1 MKYLLL
7 STLALASLHAGEH
20 TLKETLFEKTL
31 SLDATFIP
39 SEATVLKIDPQQ
51 WSSYVILELTDHG
64 SSVKKG
70 DVLLSCDPEDFQKH
84 LAETKKG
91 VAGRKI
97 ALARAERE
105 LADLEISTPHEL
117 ESQRLK
123 VERAQ
128 ESLDYFKKTGR
139 ALEVETT
146 KERLE
151 SSKRSL
157 SYYEEELK
165 QLLKMYGED
174 QVTEET
180 EEIILKRQRTAV
192 KSAKFALKKNQLS
205 TAWALEKTI
214 PQKAL
219 DLERKFEASSRAFET
234 AKLNLPRVLEEKR
247 LSVAKAKR
255 DDVIADEKL
264 AELEKDSAFF
274 TITAPTDGTVY
285 YGEVADGAWSAGSTA
300 KFLMLNGSLP
310 KKAALMSLVPATSPL
325 ALYGTVNQEQR
336 LALKVENKATV
347 TVSGLSDQ
355 EFAAKLTKLA
365 LVPNAAGVYETSFSA
380 ELPADSPIV
389 GAMKAKVEVTTYRNE
404 KALTVP
410 SAAITEKDGKSTVEV
425 KLADGKNESREIT
438 TGKTSD
444 GSTEILS
451 GLTID
456 QVVLVPEP

>member
-20 TLKETLFEKTL
+20 TLKESLFEKTL

-247 LSVAKAKR
+247 LSVAKAK
-255 DDVIADEKL
+255 
-264 AELEKDSAFF
+264 
-274 TITAPTDGTVY
+274 
-285 YGEVADGAWSAGSTA
+285 
-300 KFLMLNGSLP
+300 
-310 KKAALMSLVPATSPL
+310 
-325 ALYGTVNQEQR
+325 
-336 LALKVENKATV
+336 
-347 TVSGLSDQ
+347 
-355 EFAAKLTKLA
+355 
-365 LVPNAAGVYETSFSA
+365 
-380 ELPADSPIV
+380 
-389 GAMKAKVEVTTYRNE
+389 
-404 KALTVP
+404 
-410 SAAITEKDGKSTVEV
+410 
-425 KLADGKNESREIT
+425 
-438 TGKTSD
+438 
-444 GSTEILS
+444 
-451 GLTID
+451 
-456 QVVLVPEP
+456 